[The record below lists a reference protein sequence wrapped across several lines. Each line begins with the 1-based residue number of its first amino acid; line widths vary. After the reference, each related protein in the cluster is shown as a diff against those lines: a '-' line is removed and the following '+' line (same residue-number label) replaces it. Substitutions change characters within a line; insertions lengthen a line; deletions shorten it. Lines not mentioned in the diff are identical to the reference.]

1 VGGTLGCLESGRGD
15 CQWNPWSPE
24 REMEAG
30 ESGLSVPALFR
41 EQHVDQHIH
50 SPILSMTVAVIGA
63 NGGIGRR
70 LLPRLDEAGHDP
82 LGVVRSEDQFDAVR
96 ERRGEPRLGDL
107 EGDFADALTG
117 ADAVVFTAG
126 SGGSTGWDKT
136 LMVDLWGARRAVAA
150 CEEKGIDRFVMI
162 SSRGV
167 ADPSSGYEPMRP
179 YLVAKRAADDY
190 LERSSLDATILRPTS
205 LTDEDG
211 TGRVT
216 ATFEPAGGGPDVPR
230 ADVASAVVACLE
242 DDATVGR
249 TIELYGG
256 DTPVAEAVHPG
267 S

>member
-1 VGGTLGCLESGRGD
+1 
-15 CQWNPWSPE
+15 
-24 REMEAG
+24 
-30 ESGLSVPALFR
+30 
-41 EQHVDQHIH
+41 
-50 SPILSMTVAVIGA
+50 MTVAVIGA

-82 LGVVRSEDQFDAVR
+82 LGVVRAKDQFERVR
-96 ERRGEPRLGDL
+96 ERGGEPRLGDL
-107 EGDFADALTG
+107 EGEFADALIG

-136 LMVDLWGARRAVAA
+136 LMVDLWGARRTIAA
-150 CEEKGIDRFVMI
+150 CEEQGIDRYVMI
-162 SSRGV
+162 SSRGA

-190 LERSSLDATILRPTS
+190 LTRSSLDGTILRPTS

-216 ATFEPAGGGPDVPR
+216 AAFEPAGGGPDVPR
-230 ADVASAVVACLE
+230 ADVANAVVACLA
-242 DDATVGR
+242 DDATIGE

-256 DTPVAEAVHPG
+256 DTPVDQAVHPDG
-267 S
+267 